1 MLGIK
6 IWHDYFLHTFFMFIQ
21 INNANQL
28 PFNQILADRIYIE
41 TIKRC
46 ILKIPHILYINKTI
60 NTEPDN

>member
-28 PFNQILADRIYIE
+28 HFNQILADQIHIE
-41 TIKRC
+41 TSKGC
-46 ILKIPHILYINKTI
+46 KTI